1 MSAGLPTPTPA
12 HSRKR
17 ATTSAI
23 WPTATCRTGWVAGVD
38 RFSAICSPWHCCGR
52 RGIIRQQRTSS
63 IKGKFDHHRHMV
75 GGLFPAA
82 YVAIDGGRHQPV
94 GGLRREQDVV
104 DPDAVVFLPGPSLV
118 VPERVEARLVAAGAD
133 RVGQPKIA

>member
-38 RFSAICSPWHCCGR
+38 RFSAIFPAPLRSPRDIW
-52 RGIIRQQRTSS
+52 QQRTSS
-63 IKGKFDHHRHMV
+63 IKGKFDHHRHVV

-82 YVAIDGGRHQPV
+82 YVAIDGGRRQPV